1 MELPLFPVGE
11 IVLLPGMGL
20 PLYVFEPRYREL
32 LGRVR
37 ASGEPF
43 GIPCVLPDQQR
54 SITGEPGRQ
63 LAQIGT
69 LAHLTHVSYNP
80 DGTAEI
86 LVVGGDRY
94 RIQSID
100 HEKHPYSVAQVELE
114 PLKPS
119 DPQWVQAMAQ
129 EVVEQFLERVQDQ
142 LGDVSNEVPD
152 EPLLKASF
160 VAANLRLPGIQGQRV
175 LEAKTLLER
184 FEVLSELLGGEAP
197 ASNPLMQQERAQRAQ
212 TRRNPTYRRVL
223 N

>member
-11 IVLLPGMGL
+11 LVLLPGMGL

-37 ASGEPF
+37 ASGEAF
-43 GIPCVLPDQQR
+43 GIPCVLPNNAADA
-54 SITGEPGRQ
+54 TPGMQ

-86 LVVGGDRY
+86 MVVGGERY
-94 RIQSID
+94 RIQNID
-100 HEKHPYSVAQVELE
+100 HEKHPYMVANVELE
-114 PLKPS
+114 PLGPS
-119 DPQWVQAMAQ
+119 DPQWVRAMAQ
-129 EVVEQFLERVQDQ
+129 DVIERFLHKIQGQ
-142 LGDVSNEVPD
+142 LGDVSREVPD

-160 VAANLRLPGIQGQRV
+160 VAANMRLEGPQGQRV

-184 FEVLSELLGGEAP
+184 FEILAELLGTG
-197 ASNPLMQQERAQRAQ
+197 
-212 TRRNPTYRRVL
+212 TRVL

>member
-37 ASGEPF
+37 TSGEPF
-43 GIPCVLPDQQR
+43 GIPCVLPEDP
-54 SITGEPGRQ
+54 SDLSGKH
-63 LAQIGT
+63 LAQVGT

-86 LVVGGDRY
+86 MVVGGERY
-94 RIQSID
+94 RITDID
-100 HEKHPYSVAQVELE
+100 HEKHPYAVANIELE
-114 PLKPS
+114 PLEPCDPS
-119 DPQWVQAMAQ
+119 WVRAMAQ
-129 EVVEQFLERVQDQ
+129 DVVERFLHKIHGQ
-142 LGDVSNEVPD
+142 LGDVSKEVPD

-160 VAANLRLPGIQGQRV
+160 VAANLRLGGVQGQRV

-184 FEVLSELLGGEAP
+184 FEILSELLGADK
-197 ASNPLMQQERAQRAQ
+197 
-212 TRRNPTYRRVL
+212 RVL

>member
-43 GIPCVLPDQQR
+43 GIPCVLPDDPLDPLDDPLPEAAPDDG
-54 SITGEPGRQ
+54 THPGPQ
-63 LAQIGT
+63 LARVGT
-69 LAHLTHVSYNP
+69 LAHLTHVSYRP
-80 DGTAEI
+80 DGSAEI

-94 RIQSID
+94 RILEVD
-100 HEKHPYSVAQVELE
+100 HDKHPYAVATVELE
-114 PLKPS
+114 PLEPS
-119 DPQWVQAMAQ
+119 DPQWVRAVAQ
-129 EVVEQFLERVQDQ
+129 EVVERFLDKVQGQF
-142 LGDVSNEVPD
+142 GDVRKEVPD

-160 VAANLRLPGIQGQRV
+160 VAANLRLRGPQGQRV

-184 FEVLSELLGGEAP
+184 FEILSELIGT
-197 ASNPLMQQERAQRAQ
+197 SKRI
-212 TRRNPTYRRVL
+212 L

>member
-37 ASGEPF
+37 TSGEPF
-43 GIPCVLPDQQR
+43 GIPCVLTEDPSDL
-54 SITGEPGRQ
+54 TGKH
-63 LAQIGT
+63 LAQVGT
-69 LAHLTHVSYNP
+69 LAHLTHVSYNS

-86 LVVGGDRY
+86 MVVGGERY
-94 RIQSID
+94 RITDID
-100 HEKHPYSVAQVELE
+100 HEKHPYAVAEVQLE
-114 PLKPS
+114 PLEPS
-119 DPQWVQAMAQ
+119 DPLWVRAMAQ
-129 EVVEQFLERVQDQ
+129 DVIERFLHKIHGQ
-142 LGDVSNEVPD
+142 LGDVSKEVPD

-160 VAANLRLPGIQGQRV
+160 VAANLRLGGMQGQRV

-184 FEVLSELLGGEAP
+184 FEILAELLGTEK
-197 ASNPLMQQERAQRAQ
+197 
-212 TRRNPTYRRVL
+212 RVL

>member
-37 ASGEPF
+37 TSGEPF
-43 GIPCVLPDQQR
+43 GIPCVLPEDPNDL
-54 SITGEPGRQ
+54 TGKH
-63 LAQIGT
+63 LAQVGT

-86 LVVGGDRY
+86 MVVGGDRY
-94 RIQSID
+94 RITDID
-100 HEKHPYSVAQVELE
+100 HEKHPYAVANVELE
-114 PLKPS
+114 PLEPC
-119 DPQWVQAMAQ
+119 DPLWVRAMAQ
-129 EVVEQFLERVQDQ
+129 DVIERFLHKIHGQ
-142 LGDVSNEVPD
+142 LGDVSKEVPD

-160 VAANLRLPGIQGQRV
+160 VAANLRLGGMQGQRV

-184 FEVLSELLGGEAP
+184 FEILAELLGTEK
-197 ASNPLMQQERAQRAQ
+197 
-212 TRRNPTYRRVL
+212 RVL

>member
-43 GIPCVLPDQQR
+43 GIPCVLPDDP
-54 SITGEPGRQ
+54 INTAPGKQ
-63 LAQIGT
+63 LAQVGT

-86 LVVGGDRY
+86 MVVGGERY
-94 RIQSID
+94 RITDVD
-100 HEKHPYSVAQVELE
+100 HDKHPYAVATVKLE
-114 PLKPS
+114 PLEPS
-119 DPQWVQAMAQ
+119 DPQWVRAMAQ
-129 EVVEQFLERVQDQ
+129 DVIERFLHKVQGQ
-142 LGDVSNEVPD
+142 LGDVSKEVPD

-160 VAANLRLPGIQGQRV
+160 VAANLRLGGPQGQRV

-184 FEVLSELLGGEAP
+184 FEILAELLGTG
-197 ASNPLMQQERAQRAQ
+197 
-212 TRRNPTYRRVL
+212 TRVL

>member
-43 GIPCVLPDQQR
+43 GIPCVLPDDPLDLG
-54 SITGEPGRQ
+54 SGKQ

-94 RIQSID
+94 RIQDVD
-100 HEKHPYSVAQVELE
+100 HEKHPYMTANVSLE
-114 PLKPS
+114 PLEPS
-119 DPQWVQAMAQ
+119 DPQWVRAIA
-129 EVVEQFLERVQDQ
+129 EDVIERFLGRVEDQ
-142 LGDVSNEVPD
+142 LGDVSSEVPD

-160 VAANLRLPGIQGQRV
+160 VAANLRLPGLQGQRV

-184 FEVLSELLGGEAP
+184 FEILAELLGSESRVAN
-197 ASNPLMQQERAQRAQ
+197 SFTESTRTNQRSQ
-212 TRRNPTYRRVL
+212 NKRIPSYRRVL

>member
-37 ASGEPF
+37 TSGEPF
-43 GIPCVLPDQQR
+43 GIPCVLPEDPHDL
-54 SITGEPGRQ
+54 TGKH
-63 LAQIGT
+63 LAQVGT

-80 DGTAEI
+80 DGTAEVM
-86 LVVGGDRY
+86 VVGGERY
-94 RIQSID
+94 RITDID
-100 HEKHPYSVAQVELE
+100 HEKHPYAVANVELE
-114 PLKPS
+114 PLEPC
-119 DPQWVQAMAQ
+119 DALWVRAMAQ
-129 EVVEQFLERVQDQ
+129 DVIERFLHKIHGQ
-142 LGDVSNEVPD
+142 LGDVSKEVPD

-160 VAANLRLPGIQGQRV
+160 VAANLRLGGVQGQRV

-184 FEVLSELLGGEAP
+184 FEILAELLGTEK
-197 ASNPLMQQERAQRAQ
+197 
-212 TRRNPTYRRVL
+212 RVL

>member
-37 ASGEPF
+37 ASGEAF
-43 GIPCVLPDQQR
+43 GIPCVLPENPNEINPKMAKQ
-54 SITGEPGRQ
+54 I
-63 LAQIGT
+63 AQVGT

-86 LVVGGDRY
+86 MVVGGDRY
-94 RIQSID
+94 RIID
-100 HEKHPYSVAQVELE
+100 VDHDKHPYAVANVELE
-114 PLKPS
+114 PLEPS
-119 DPQWVQAMAQ
+119 DPQWVRAMAQ
-129 EVVEQFLERVQDQ
+129 DVIERFLHKVQGQ
-142 LGDVSNEVPD
+142 LGDVSKEVPD

-160 VAANLRLPGIQGQRV
+160 VAANLRLGGPQGQRV
-175 LEAKTLLER
+175 LEAKSLLER
-184 FEVLSELLGGEAP
+184 FEILSELLGADK
-197 ASNPLMQQERAQRAQ
+197 
-212 TRRNPTYRRVL
+212 RVL

>member
-20 PLYVFEPRYREL
+20 PLYVFESRYREL

-43 GIPCVLPDQQR
+43 GIPCVLPDNPADA
-54 SITGEPGRQ
+54 TPGKQ
-63 LAQIGT
+63 LAQVGT
-69 LAHLTHVSYNP
+69 LAHLTHVSYNS

-86 LVVGGDRY
+86 MVVGGERY
-94 RIQSID
+94 RIQNID
-100 HEKHPYSVAQVELE
+100 HEKHPYMVANVSLE
-114 PLKPS
+114 PLEPS
-119 DPQWVQAMAQ
+119 DPQWVRAMAQ
-129 EVVEQFLERVQDQ
+129 DVIERFLHKIQGQ
-142 LGDVSNEVPD
+142 LGDVSKEVPD

-160 VAANLRLPGIQGQRV
+160 VAANLRLGGPQGQRV

-184 FEVLSELLGGEAP
+184 FEILAELLGTG
-197 ASNPLMQQERAQRAQ
+197 
-212 TRRNPTYRRVL
+212 TRVL